1 MIARLNALRTRH
13 GILQAKIDAEHCRP
27 RPDTIR
33 VKILKKMRLKLR
45 DQIARYERMLVSS
58 RHELS
63 SLS

>member
-13 GILQAKIDAEHCRP
+13 GILEAKIEAEDLRP

-45 DQIARYERMLVSS
+45 DQIAVYERLMAQPQRRISS
-58 RHELS
+58 
-63 SLS
+63 

>member
-13 GILQAKIDAEHCRP
+13 GILQAKIDGENSRP

-45 DQIARYERMLVSS
+45 DQIARYERILVGPRRQISS
-58 RHELS
+58 
-63 SLS
+63 